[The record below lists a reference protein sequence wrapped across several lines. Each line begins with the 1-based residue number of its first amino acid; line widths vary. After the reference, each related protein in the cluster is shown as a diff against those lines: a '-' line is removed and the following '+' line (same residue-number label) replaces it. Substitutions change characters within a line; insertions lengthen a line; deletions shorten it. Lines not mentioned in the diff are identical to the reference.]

1 MLPSPLGS
9 GSDLDA
15 LDIGGADD
23 PRRPFADLICG
34 KSAFDNQAANG
45 RGTDGEGL
53 GRLVQR
59 RLAALGAFALS
70 VDGDAVNVA
79 QSGHPRSRPRMP
91 LGRRLPGPIESGRD
105 PHVRHLSGHRPHQI
119 DDIGVGTPA
128 VLLAMIDVFLDNARY
143 HHAKIVQ
150 EWLAQPGRRIA
161 LHFIPAYCP
170 HLNPIERL
178 WALMHQHLT
187 HNKTYPTCREFADAI
202 LNFLRDEVPRKWG
215 EFCDSVTDNFRVILP
230 ANFRIL
236 A

>member
-9 GSDLDA
+9 GSDLGA

-119 DDIGVGTPA
+119 DDIGVDTPA
-128 VLLAMIDVFLDNARY
+128 VR
-143 HHAKIVQ
+143 
-150 EWLAQPGRRIA
+150 
-161 LHFIPAYCP
+161 
-170 HLNPIERL
+170 
-178 WALMHQHLT
+178 
-187 HNKTYPTCREFADAI
+187 
-202 LNFLRDEVPRKWG
+202 FLRTRSAV
-215 EFCDSVTDNFRVILP
+215 
-230 ANFRIL
+230 
-236 A
+236 

>member
-9 GSDLDA
+9 GSDLGVWISA
-15 LDIGGADD
+15 VRMTQSPLC
-23 PRRPFADLICG
+23 RSDLR

-91 LGRRLPGPIESGRD
+91 FGRRLPGPIQSGRD

-119 DDIGVGTPA
+119 DDIGVDTPA
-128 VLLAMIDVFLDNARY
+128 VLPRAVLRARS
-143 HHAKIVQ
+143 AV
-150 EWLAQPGRRIA
+150 
-161 LHFIPAYCP
+161 
-170 HLNPIERL
+170 
-178 WALMHQHLT
+178 
-187 HNKTYPTCREFADAI
+187 
-202 LNFLRDEVPRKWG
+202 
-215 EFCDSVTDNFRVILP
+215 
-230 ANFRIL
+230 
-236 A
+236 